1 MGLAPGGGGG
11 DPWPVRLR
19 LIAVTSLGLLLSLAA
34 VAFGGIPL
42 LAGLVALALLA
53 TVLLPARSRRYL
65 LQRLARIT
73 ATVVVAMALVWIL
86 VHNYP
91 DASRTDAT
99 GLVPALIHYVA
110 WLGDVVAGDLG
121 GTTSYSETV
130 GQGVSRTVPIS
141 LQLLAYSQVMAI
153 ALAVPGAVLGA
164 RYRGRLPDLG
174 ARAVGILGL
183 TVPLFVTGVLLA
195 QLLGVGD
202 VNLGGIHIGFALL
215 PTGRYIPLG
224 DGIVPHV
231 RSMLLP
237 SLTLALG
244 TAATYLVLLRSE
256 LLGQLT
262 LDHVLLARSK
272 GLPPGRIITRHALRP
287 AAPSAV
293 AAIAAQ
299 SAAMLG
305 NVVIIEHIFLLPG
318 FGDYVLVAVGRRDEL
333 AVVGGLFVAAAI
345 LAVVNLLADA
355 ALIAIDP
362 RLEP

>member
-1 MGLAPGGGGG
+1 M
-11 DPWPVRLR
+11 RLR
-19 LIAVTSLGLLLSLAA
+19 LFAVTSLGLLLTLGA

-42 LAGLVALALLA
+42 LAGLLALAALA
-53 TVLLPARSRRYL
+53 SALLPARSRRYL
-65 LQRLARIT
+65 LHRLARIT
-73 ATVVVAMALVWIL
+73 VTVLVAMALVWIL

-91 DASRTDAT
+91 DASRTDAS
-99 GLVPALIHYVA
+99 GVVPALTRYVS
-110 WLGDVVAGDLG
+110 WLGDIVAGDLG

-130 GQGVSRTVPIS
+130 GQGVSRTIPIS
-141 LQLLAYSQVMAI
+141 LQLLAYSQIMAVGM
-153 ALAVPGAVLGA
+153 AVPGAVLGA

-174 ARAVGILGL
+174 ARATGILGL
-183 TVPLFVTGVLLA
+183 TLPLFVTGVLLA

-202 VNLGGIHIGFALL
+202 LNLGGVHVGLALL
-215 PTGRYIPLG
+215 PTGRYVPLG
-224 DGIVPHV
+224 AGIVPHL

-244 TAATYLVLLRSE
+244 SAATYLVLLRSE
-256 LLGQLT
+256 LLSQLT
-262 LDHVLLARSK
+262 QDHVLLARSK

-299 SAAMLG
+299 SGAMLG

-333 AVVGGLFVAAAI
+333 AVVGGLFVAAVI

-362 RLEP
+362 RLEPGLG